1 LNETLTRFQDQTNDV
16 MGSYSSLNKIDTTI
30 NVDNIDNG
38 VNVWGILGAVGG
50 GLVLFWNPVGW
61 GVVAVSVASLV
72 FQVYKALRSMFSSSY
87 KKSQQRKSTNE
98 NIGKVTSKIQSNI
111 DQIIGSAMKD
121 VEANV

>member
-1 LNETLTRFQDQTNDV
+1 MSKEIEKFEDRLNETLTRFQDQTNDV

-87 KKSQQRKSTNE
+87 KKSQQRKSTN
-98 NIGKVTSKIQSNI
+98 
-111 DQIIGSAMKD
+111 
-121 VEANV
+121 